1 MKVYINDLS
10 SKKSFIIVNLSFK
23 NKVNK
28 SNTFTSDLP
37 FKNKIIK
44 SNKSNKFKIK
54 LYINDLLSKKLIII
68 IDLPYKSTSILMNT
82 FINRLNDLKLNYRD
96 LIENNDY
103 KRLTLFSI
111 YDNKLILNLSALK
124 HYTLNK
130 Y

>member
-1 MKVYINDLS
+1 MKVYINDLP
-10 SKKSFIIVNLSFK
+10 FK

-28 SNTFTSDLP
+28 SNILTSNLP

-44 SNKSNKFKIK
+44 SNKSNKSKVK
-54 LYINDLLSKKLIII
+54 LCINDLPSRKSIII
-68 IDLPYKSTSILMNT
+68 IDLPYKNTLILISTFM
-82 FINRLNDLKLNYRD
+82 NRLNNLKLNYRN

-111 YDNKLILNLSALK
+111 YDNKLILNSSALEY
-124 HYTLNK
+124 YTPNK